1 MEIRNISQTA
11 PQAEKSSI
19 LAKTYGLLAVGF
31 LFMAI
36 GTMVG
41 LNFVPQM
48 LSLGKWGFLL
58 VSLGITIGTMVLAML
73 NQKNTLGY
81 VFFLSFTFSVGFFD
95 APSIAVI
102 FSSPHL
108 ISIFQQA
115 FILTAVI
122 TGSLTAYVFIT
133 KKDFSFMGGF
143 LFTGLITVVV
153 MVVIGLFWKNRMLD
167 FAISGMGVVLFSL
180 YILYDTSRLIHEKST
195 PVEIAIALF
204 LDIVNLFWMI
214 FNLLNMLKGEE

>member
-1 MEIRNISQTA
+1 MEIRNTLQTT
-11 PQAEKSSI
+11 QVEKTSI
-19 LAKTYGLLAVGF
+19 VAKTYALLSVGF

-36 GTMVG
+36 GTLIG
-41 LNFVPQM
+41 LNFVLQM

-58 VSLGITIGTMVLAML
+58 VSLGVTIGTMVLAML

-81 VFFLSFTFSVGFFD
+81 VFFLAFTFSVGFFD

-143 LFTGLITVVV
+143 LFTGLIIIVV
-153 MVVIGLFWKNRMLD
+153 MVVISLFWENRMLD
-167 FAISGMGVVLFSL
+167 LMISGMGAVLFSL

-204 LDIVNLFWMI
+204 LDIVNLFWML
-214 FNLLNMLKGEE
+214 FNLLSMLKGEE

>member
-95 APSIAVI
+95 APSIA
-102 FSSPHL
+102 
-108 ISIFQQA
+108 
-115 FILTAVI
+115 
-122 TGSLTAYVFIT
+122 
-133 KKDFSFMGGF
+133 
-143 LFTGLITVVV
+143 
-153 MVVIGLFWKNRMLD
+153 
-167 FAISGMGVVLFSL
+167 
-180 YILYDTSRLIHEKST
+180 
-195 PVEIAIALF
+195 
-204 LDIVNLFWMI
+204 
-214 FNLLNMLKGEE
+214 